1 MYGGST
7 PSPDSLLD
15 FEIPQLLQDVVHRFD
30 SEDGLAEVLGP
41 VVLKLLTHPSL
52 LREEG
57 LAASDPQWRGVLTGL
72 EALVAHKQI
81 AIMITKMDE
90 WNPADATAVT
100 FETRSLMGP
109 LLRLNVFSREWVSG
123 TFNIDSYRAEAI
135 LQPYITK
142 MYFTNMENRPAVD
155 VESSRSSLRG
165 TLKSLQVI
173 CSWCDGCRHRVLILF
188 SPRYF
193 RSSTRL
199 YGHRPRV
206 ARQCWH
212 TSLVLFLLI

>member
-1 MYGGST
+1 MWTARSPVVDSKDAGPQELVNVLLSLSTLSTGMYGSST

-123 TFNIDSYRAEAI
+123 TF
-135 LQPYITK
+135 
-142 MYFTNMENRPAVD
+142 
-155 VESSRSSLRG
+155 
-165 TLKSLQVI
+165 
-173 CSWCDGCRHRVLILF
+173 
-188 SPRYF
+188 
-193 RSSTRL
+193 
-199 YGHRPRV
+199 
-206 ARQCWH
+206 
-212 TSLVLFLLI
+212 

>member
-123 TFNIDSYRAEAI
+123 TF
-135 LQPYITK
+135 
-142 MYFTNMENRPAVD
+142 
-155 VESSRSSLRG
+155 
-165 TLKSLQVI
+165 
-173 CSWCDGCRHRVLILF
+173 
-188 SPRYF
+188 
-193 RSSTRL
+193 
-199 YGHRPRV
+199 
-206 ARQCWH
+206 
-212 TSLVLFLLI
+212 

>member
-1 MYGGST
+1 MFGGST
-7 PSPDSLLD
+7 PNPNSLAD

-30 SEDGLAEVLGP
+30 TEDGLAEVLGP
-41 VVLKLLTHPSL
+41 VVIQLLSHPSL
-52 LREEG
+52 FREEG

-72 EALVAHKQI
+72 EALVAHKQV

-109 LLRLNVFSREWVSG
+109 LLRLNVFSREWVREPF
-123 TFNIDSYRAEAI
+123 TTNNRYRAKVN

-142 MYFTNMENRPAVD
+142 MYFSNADNRPAVD

-165 TLKSLQVI
+165 TLKSLQVTYSRCNECLVFI
-173 CSWCDGCRHRVLILF
+173 PF
-188 SPRYF
+188 SPRCF
-193 RSSTRL
+193 RSLTLL
-199 YGHRPRV
+199 YGHRPGV
-206 ARQCWH
+206 VRQCWH
-212 TSLVLFLLI
+212 TFLVLYLSI